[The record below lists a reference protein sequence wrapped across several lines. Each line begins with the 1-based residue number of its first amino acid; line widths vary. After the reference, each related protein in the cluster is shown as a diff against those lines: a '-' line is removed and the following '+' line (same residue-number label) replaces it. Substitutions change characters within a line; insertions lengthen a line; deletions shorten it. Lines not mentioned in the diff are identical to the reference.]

1 MYLIWWVHTSFPIVG
16 RHSPRRQIAVAN
28 KRLYL
33 PEMILKWSVRSLVSD
48 LNSTFPLISQRR
60 VMKGD
65 KEYNSV
71 HGIGAQADE
80 NTILTIADQITFPNH
95 HSTLSERDY
104 FLDQI

>member
-1 MYLIWWVHTSFPIVG
+1 MYLIWWVHT

-28 KRLYL
+28 KPLYL

-60 VMKGD
+60 IMKGD

-71 HGIGAQADE
+71 HGIGAHADE
-80 NTILTIADQITFPNH
+80 NT
-95 HSTLSERDY
+95 
-104 FLDQI
+104 